1 MRRLSLLT
9 FLFAVSILSSGFTNV
24 FQKPK
29 DGEIKGIV
37 CGTNLFMDVLI
48 GNFPREAIFSYEAE
62 DAIYDQFYNV
72 QDEYFYR
79 YIFDVKTG
87 KLYVSDESSSNQYL
101 TVLKPLYLENFDD
114 NVSYTYQSER
124 RGNSLKVS
132 TTEYKNGLVVDSWE
146 DQISLNKLTNTFIE
160 EGEKIIHKCI
170 YFPIPGALKISE

>member
-9 FLFAVSILSSGFTNV
+9 FLFSVSILSSGFTNV

-72 QDEYFYR
+72 HKMN
-79 YIFDVKTG
+79 IFI
-87 KLYVSDESSSNQYL
+87 N
-101 TVLKPLYLENFDD
+101 
-114 NVSYTYQSER
+114 
-124 RGNSLKVS
+124 
-132 TTEYKNGLVVDSWE
+132 
-146 DQISLNKLTNTFIE
+146 ISLMSKQASYMFQTSLLLINI
-160 EGEKIIHKCI
+160 
-170 YFPIPGALKISE
+170 